1 MPVIFPVIM
10 CGGSGTRLWPASRPS
25 RPKQFIPLSGNRSPF
40 QETVERVASLG
51 RAQGRLI
58 VIGGVAHR
66 QAICEQLK
74 ELRRDAVVLLEPQGR
89 DSAAAMAAAAIW
101 TKRQDPEAVNLFV
114 ASDHHIPDG
123 EAFRDAVHTA
133 SEAALAGRIVTFG
146 VVPSGPSSAYGYIA
160 PCGEG
165 LAEVQAFVEKPDL
178 VTAERY
184 IADGYLWNSGN
195 FAVRADVLIDELK
208 QTTAGLIEAVADAL
222 DSALTDGGAVL
233 LGRRFGDA
241 PRISIDY
248 AVMEKTR
255 RASVLPVAFDWSDL
269 GAWDVVHRSGEGD
282 VGLHILEDAENCLV
296 RACDGVLVAAVGVS
310 DLAIVVERDAVLVTD
325 LARSQ
330 DVRKIVSR
338 LQGLSPR
345 HLDFPQPPQETLEQG
360 AVRFAAWMRQSALPT
375 WCTLGQN
382 AEGGFEEML
391 AQDGRRLQTSRRAVV
406 QARQLQV
413 YAEAGRLGW
422 SGPWR
427 AAITSGQDWT
437 RQHLMKADGRVRT
450 RLSSSGAPEDDTTT
464 VYDQAF
470 HLFALAGISIAVPNG
485 DVEAQ
490 ADRLRDLLTAGMETA
505 GGVVEAGA
513 HPYQANVHMHLLEAV
528 LAWEDASDDRAWAKL
543 ADGIVALARGRFIDP
558 STGMLRE
565 FFSSDWSPAEG
576 PDGSLV
582 EPGHQF
588 EWAWL
593 LARHARARA
602 DTEGLD
608 VAWRLFQ
615 AGLKGVDQARG
626 VVIDAMDLDGSIR
639 SARARLWPQT
649 EWLKAA
655 LILASSSDDGRR
667 DLCLTQAARAQRALW
682 RYLTPV
688 GLWRDK
694 MLENGDF
701 IDEPA
706 PASSLYHIMAAFGQV
721 RATLSAFRP
730 DMASALELS

>member
-1 MPVIFPVIM
+1 MSVIFPVIM

-25 RPKQFIPLSGNRSPF
+25 RPKQFIPLAGNRSPF
-40 QETVERVASLG
+40 QETVERVADLAG
-51 RAQGRLI
+51 AQGRLI

-74 ELRRDAVVLLEPQGR
+74 ELGRNAVVLLEPQAR

-123 EAFRDAVHTA
+123 AAFREAVRTA
-133 SEAALAGRIVTFG
+133 SEAASAGRIVTFG

-160 PCGEG
+160 PRGEG
-165 LAEVQAFVEKPDL
+165 LAEVKAFVEKPD
-178 VTAERY
+178 TATSERY

-195 FAVRADVLIDELK
+195 FVVRADVLKEELR
-208 QTTAGLIEAVADAL
+208 QTTAGLIEAVTDAL

-269 GAWDVVHRSGEGD
+269 GAWDAVHRSGEGN
-282 VGLHILEDAENCLV
+282 VGLHIFEDAENCLV

-330 DVRKIVSR
+330 DVRKIVTR
-338 LQGLSPR
+338 LKGLSPR
-345 HLDFPQPPQETLEQG
+345 HLDFPQTPQETLEQG

-382 AEGGFEEML
+382 AEGGFEELL

-427 AAITSGQDWT
+427 AAVTSGLDWT
-437 RQHLMKADGRVRT
+437 RRRLMKPDGRIRT
-450 RLSSSGAPEDDTTT
+450 RLSSSGAPEDETTT

-470 HLFALAGISIAVPNG
+470 LLFAFAGVSGAAPDADIEDEAV
-485 DVEAQ
+485 
-490 ADRLRDLLTAGMETA
+490 RLRDLFAAAMDA
-505 GGVVEAGA
+505 DGGVVEAGA
-513 HPYQANVHMHLLEAV
+513 HPYQANAHMHLLEAA
-528 LAWEDASDDRAWAKL
+528 LAWEDASDDTSWATL
-543 ADGIVALARGRFIDP
+543 TDRIVTLARGRFID
-558 STGMLRE
+558 SKTGMLRE
-565 FFSSDWSPAEG
+565 FFSSGWSQADG
-576 PDGSLV
+576 TDGSLV

-593 LARHARARA
+593 LARHAKSRDDA
-602 DTEGLD
+602 EGFK
-608 VAWRLFQ
+608 VAWRLFE
-615 AGLKGVDQARG
+615 AGLTGVDPTRG
-626 VVIDAMDLDGSIR
+626 VVIDAMGLDGSVR

-649 EWLKAA
+649 EWLKAS
-655 LILASSSDDGRR
+655 LILASMTDDWRR
-667 DLCLTQAARAQRALW
+667 DLCLTQASRAQRALW

-688 GLWRDK
+688 GLWHDK
-694 MLENGDF
+694 MLESGEF

-706 PASSLYHIMAAFGQV
+706 PASSLYHIMAACGQV
-721 RATLSAFRP
+721 RATVGALRP
-730 DMASALELS
+730 DLVSALDLS

>member
-1 MPVIFPVIM
+1 MSVIFPVIM

-25 RPKQFIPLSGNRSPF
+25 RPKQFIPLAGNRSPF
-40 QETVERVASLG
+40 QETVERVADLAG
-51 RAQGRLI
+51 PNGRLI

-74 ELRRDAVVLLEPQGR
+74 ELGRNAIVLLEPQAR

-123 EAFRDAVHTA
+123 AAFRDAVRTA
-133 SEAALAGRIVTFG
+133 NEAASAGRIVTFG

-160 PCGEG
+160 PRGEG
-165 LAEVQAFVEKPDL
+165 LAEVEAFVEKPD
-178 VTAERY
+178 VATSERY
-184 IADGYLWNSGN
+184 IANGYLWNSGN
-195 FAVRADVLIDELK
+195 FIVRADVLKDELRK
-208 QTTAGLIEAVADAL
+208 TTAGLIEAVTDAL
-222 DSALTDGGAVL
+222 DSALMDGGAL
-233 LGRRFGDA
+233 ILGRRFGDA

-269 GAWDVVHRSGEGD
+269 GAWDAVHRSGEGD
-282 VGLHILEDAENCLV
+282 VGLHLFEDAENCLV

-330 DVRKIVSR
+330 DVRKIVKR
-338 LQGLSPR
+338 LEGLSPR
-345 HLDFPQPPQETLEQG
+345 HLDFPQPPKETLEQG

-382 AEGGFEEML
+382 AEGGFEEL
-391 AQDGRRLQTSRRAVV
+391 LSHDGRRLQTSRRAVV
-406 QARQLQV
+406 QVRQLQV

-427 AAITSGQDWT
+427 AGVTSGLDWT
-437 RQHLMKADGRVRT
+437 HQRLMKADGRVRT
-450 RLSSSGAPEDDTTT
+450 RLSSSGAPEDETTA

-470 HLFALAGISIAVPNG
+470 LLFALAGVSVAAANA
-485 DVEAQ
+485 DVENQ
-490 ADRLRDLLTAGMETA
+490 ATRLRDSLMASMA
-505 GGVVEAGA
+505 ADGGVVEVGA
-513 HPYQANVHMHLLEAV
+513 HPYQANAHMHLLEAA
-528 LAWEDASDDRAWAKL
+528 LAWEDAGGDASWMAL
-543 ADGIVALARGRFIDP
+543 ADRIVHLARSRFIDP
-558 STGMLRE
+558 QTGMIRE
-565 FFSSDWSPAEG
+565 FFSSDWSPAKG
-576 PDGSLV
+576 SDGSLV

-593 LARHARARA
+593 LARHAKSRDDA
-602 DTEGLD
+602 EGLS
-608 VAWRLFQ
+608 VAWRLFE
-615 AGLKGVDQARG
+615 AGLKGIDPARG
-626 VVIDAMDLDGSIR
+626 VVIDAMNLDGSVR

-649 EWLKAA
+649 EWLKAS
-655 LILASSSDDGRR
+655 LILASLADDRQR
-667 DLCLTQAARAQRALW
+667 DLCLMQAARAQRALW

-688 GLWRDK
+688 GLWHDK
-694 MLENGDF
+694 MLESGDF

-706 PASSLYHIMAAFGQV
+706 PASSLYHIMAAYGQV
-721 RATLSAFRP
+721 RATVGSLRP
-730 DMASALELS
+730 DLASALALS

>member
-1 MPVIFPVIM
+1 MSVIFPVIM

-25 RPKQFIPLSGNRSPF
+25 RPKQFIPLAGNRSPF
-40 QETVERVASLG
+40 QETVERVADLAG
-51 RAQGRLI
+51 AQGRLV

-74 ELRRDAVVLLEPQGR
+74 ELGRNAIVLLEPQAR

-101 TKRQDPEAVNLFV
+101 TKRQNPEAVNLFV
-114 ASDHHIPDG
+114 ASDHHIPDDA
-123 EAFRDAVHTA
+123 AFRDAVRTA
-133 SEAALAGRIVTFG
+133 GEAASAGRIVTFG

-160 PCGEG
+160 PRGEG
-165 LAEVQAFVEKPDL
+165 LAEVDAFVEKPDL
-178 VTAERY
+178 ATAERY

-195 FAVRADVLIDELK
+195 FIVRADVLKGELG
-208 QTTAGLIEAVADAL
+208 QTTAGLIEAVTDAL
-222 DSALTDGGAVL
+222 DSALTDGGAII

-269 GAWDVVHRSGEGD
+269 GAWDAVHGSGEGD

-330 DVRKIVSR
+330 DVRKIVKR
-338 LQGLSPR
+338 LEGLSPR
-345 HLDFPQPPQETLEQG
+345 HLDFPQPQTETLEQG
-360 AVRFAAWMRQSALPT
+360 AVRFAAWMRQAALPA

-382 AEGGFEEML
+382 AEGGFEEL
-391 AQDGRRLQTSRRAVV
+391 LTADGRRLQTSRRAVV

-427 AAITSGQDWT
+427 AAVTSGLDWT
-437 RQHLMKADGRVRT
+437 RQHLLKADGRVRT
-450 RLSSSGAPEDDTTT
+450 RLSSSGAPDDETTAA
-464 VYDQAF
+464 YDQAF
-470 HLFALAGISIAVPNG
+470 LLFALAGVSVAAPKAGIE
-485 DVEAQ
+485 DQ
-490 ADRLRDLLTAGMETA
+490 ATRLRDSLMASMEA
-505 GGVVEAGA
+505 DGGVVEVGPY
-513 HPYQANVHMHLLEAV
+513 PYQANVHMHLLEAA
-528 LAWEDASDDRAWAKL
+528 LAWEDAGGDASWTAL
-543 ADGIVALARGRFIDP
+543 ADRIVHLARSRFIDTQ
-558 STGMLRE
+558 TGMVRE
-565 FFSSDWSPAEG
+565 FFSSDWSPAKG

-593 LARHARARA
+593 LARHAKSRDDA
-602 DTEGLD
+602 EGSK
-608 VAWRLFQ
+608 VAWRLFE
-615 AGLKGVDQARG
+615 AGLIGVDPARG
-626 VVIDAMDLDGSIR
+626 VAIDAMDLDGSVR
-639 SARARLWPQT
+639 SARARLWPQA
-649 EWLKAA
+649 EWLKAS
-655 LILASSSDDGRR
+655 LILASMSDDWRR
-667 DLCLTQAARAQRALW
+667 DLCLMQAARAQRALW
-682 RYLTPV
+682 RYLTSV
-688 GLWRDK
+688 GLWHDK
-694 MLENGDF
+694 MLESGDF

-706 PASSLYHIMAAFGQV
+706 PASSLYHIMAAYSQV
-721 RATLSAFRP
+721 RATVGALRP
-730 DMASALELS
+730 DLASALDLS